1 MLNTEVKQKMR
12 ETLKK
17 TFQSEDEVEGIKA
30 RVEEMLSEEYEEAY
44 KGLKKGK
51 NPTDILD
58 ELSNLN
64 NVASIE
70 MNFLLENP
78 KDVDWL
84 KWAFR
89 CLVELININNLN
101 NKQQ

>member
-1 MLNTEVKQKMR
+1 MNTEIRQKMR

-17 TFQSEDEVEGIKA
+17 TFQSEEVEGIKA
-30 RVEEMLSEEYEEAY
+30 RFEEVISEEYDEAY

-51 NPTDILD
+51 KPSDVLD